1 MSVSIQEQKLNSIL
15 IYPNPTSGSINID
28 LGEIL
33 VNPAITLTNNLG
45 QVVFT
50 KNFDPTNFI
59 NIDTETP
66 KRIYFSQIQTESGRI
81 ITRKIVKE

>member
-1 MSVSIQEQKLNSIL
+1 LSVSIQEQKLNSIL

-50 KNFDPTNFI
+50 KNFDSTNFI

-66 KRIYFSQIQTESGRI
+66 KEIYFSQIQTKSGRI